1 MDFPLS
7 ADGEMLTLLAQLN
20 FAELPHLP
28 HFPSEGILQ
37 FFCLDDD
44 FTGVDYDNPTQQ
56 SKFRV
61 FPFTTLSSIG
71 RPSST
76 DGRADL
82 SIYWPFRKQEY
93 RLTGTLRDSLPNIL
107 HFQFQLILDAFVENC
122 ADAGQNFTSD
132 DVDAMVD
139 DYCVYI
145 ASKRCH
151 TIGGYTNFVEADPRM
166 YNSKFEPYT
175 VNLLQIGSVGDI
187 YVSECGIASFLIKP
201 DKLDAKDF
209 TDVLYI
215 IDSS

>member
-28 HFPSEGILQ
+28 HFLLKA
-37 FFCLDDD
+37 FC
-44 FTGVDYDNPTQQ
+44 
-56 SKFRV
+56 
-61 FPFTTLSSIG
+61 SS
-71 RPSST
+71 
-76 DGRADL
+76 
-82 SIYWPFRKQEY
+82 F
-93 RLTGTLRDSLPNIL
+93 
-107 HFQFQLILDAFVENC
+107 FQLILDAFVENC